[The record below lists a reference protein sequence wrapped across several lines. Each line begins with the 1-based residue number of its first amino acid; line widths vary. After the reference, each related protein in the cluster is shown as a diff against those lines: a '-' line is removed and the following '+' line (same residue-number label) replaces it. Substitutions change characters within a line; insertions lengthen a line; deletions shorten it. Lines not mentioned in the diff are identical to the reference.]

1 MHPFDEAIR
10 LQAAGPAAPD
20 VFTGVSSPA
29 YWNMVG
35 PFGGTTTAIALQAV
49 LQHPAL
55 LGEPLSITVNFA
67 AAAGPGAFSLVARP
81 LRTNRSTQHWFIE
94 MTQADAEGGQSL
106 LMSATAVTAVRRQT
120 WGQND
125 SLMPAVPLPQD
136 CSPASYP
143 DKLPWA
149 QRYDMRMVRGDFPQ
163 LLDGRGDDSLSRL
176 WLRDN
181 PLRALDFAALS
192 AMADAFY
199 PRIWLRRATLV
210 PAGTVSVTV
219 YFHAGAADL
228 ARSGQGYLLGQA
240 QAQTFQQGFFDQAV
254 QLWNEAGEL
263 LATSHQIVYF
273 KE

>member
-10 LQAAGPAAPD
+10 LQAAGPATPD

-35 PFGGTTTAIALQAV
+35 PFGGITTAIALQAV

-67 AAAGPGAFSLVARP
+67 AAAGPGAFRLVARP

-94 MTQADAEGGQSL
+94 MTQPDAEGGQSL
-106 LMSATAVTAVRRQT
+106 VMSATAVTAVRRQT
-120 WGQND
+120 WSQND
-125 SLMPAVPLPQD
+125 SPMPVVPLPQD
-136 CSPASYP
+136 CSPAGYP
-143 DKLPWA
+143 DNLAWT
-149 QRYDMRMVRGDFPQ
+149 QRYDIRVAHGDLPRQ
-163 LLDGRGDDSLSRL
+163 MDGSGEDSLSRL

-181 PLRALDFAALS
+181 PARPLDFAALS

-199 PRIWLRRATLV
+199 PRIWLRRARLV

-219 YFHAGAADL
+219 YFHTGAADL
-228 ARSGQGYLLGQA
+228 ARSSQGYLLGQA

-254 QLWNEAGEL
+254 QLWSKAGEL
-263 LATSHQIVYF
+263 LATAHQIVYF

>member
-1 MHPFDEAIR
+1 
-10 LQAAGPAAPD
+10 
-20 VFTGVSSPA
+20 
-29 YWNMVG
+29 MVG

-67 AAAGPGAFSLVARP
+67 AAVGPGEFRLLARP

-94 MTQADAEGGQSL
+94 MTQPDAQGGQSL
-106 LMSATAVTAVRRQT
+106 LMSATAVTAVRRPT
-120 WGQND
+120 WGQSD
-125 SLMPAVPLPQD
+125 SPMPAVPRPQD
-136 CSPASYP
+136 CNPAGYP
-143 DKLPWA
+143 DNLAWT
-149 QRYDMRMVRGDFPQ
+149 QRYDMRVARGDLPQ
-163 LLDGRGDDSLSRL
+163 LMDGSGEDSLSRL

-181 PLRALDFAALS
+181 PARPLDFAALS

-219 YFHAGAADL
+219 YFHAGAAEL